1 MNKVPFPW
9 KLKKDYFME
18 GIRWDYTS
26 IATQLWMQKTLHV
39 SEDTQKRIQTAEDY
53 LSRLGFELKGVN
65 SDGNCFFYAFYESY
79 KTIKDQRKIP
89 LLDFNEDP
97 PKFLRETLASLFRNV
112 SGKQHLKDEIEQDRR
127 FVTASE
133 GAQLAHHFNIYLRII
148 TPGETG
154 EVMDLLHFPERSK
167 EAQTWKTVEEK
178 PGVYIFII
186 DLGGHFVYATP
197 KSTPP
202 QKTPPPNSYPLQGRI
217 FQLLFLLGAAFIL
230 YQVSKRFFATRH

>member
-1 MNKVPFPW
+1 
-9 KLKKDYFME
+9 ME
-18 GIRWDYTS
+18 GTRWDSTS
-26 IATQLWMQKTLHV
+26 IANHLWMQETLNV
-39 SEDTQKRIQTAEDY
+39 SKDTQKRIQTAEDY

-79 KTIKDQRKIP
+79 KTIKDLRQIP
-89 LLDFNEDP
+89 LLDLNKNP
-97 PKFLRETLASLFRNV
+97 PKFLRETLASLFTNV
-112 SGKQHLKDEIEQDRR
+112 SGKQHLKDEIEEDRR
-127 FVTASE
+127 FVTASQ
-133 GAQLAHHFNIYLRII
+133 GAHLAHHFNIYLRII

-167 EAQTWKTVEEK
+167 EAQTWETVEEK

-197 KSTPP
+197 KRPP
-202 QKTPPPNSYPLQGRI
+202 SLKTPPPNSYPLQGRI

-230 YQVSKRFFATRH
+230 YQIGKRFFTT